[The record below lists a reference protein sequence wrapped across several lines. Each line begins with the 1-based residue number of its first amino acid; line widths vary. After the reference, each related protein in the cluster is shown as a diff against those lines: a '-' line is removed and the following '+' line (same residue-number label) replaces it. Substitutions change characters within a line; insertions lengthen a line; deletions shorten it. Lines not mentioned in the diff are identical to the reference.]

1 MSNVTKIQILNFDA
15 DIFLKNEENEMLNN
29 SEIDNIQ
36 IEILFLETTG
46 AKSVEISIIPLLW
59 PKRSL
64 YQEFF
69 SSFKMWRKKNPLN

>member
-1 MSNVTKIQILNFDA
+1 
-15 DIFLKNEENEMLNN
+15 MLNN
-29 SEIDNIQ
+29 LEIDNIQ

-69 SSFKMWRKKNPLN
+69 SSFKMWRKKILLISMQQCSCTLGALRCETLKVK

>member
-1 MSNVTKIQILNFDA
+1 MPNVTKIQTVKFQLNFNTE
-15 DIFLKNEENEMLNN
+15 FLK
-29 SEIDNIQ
+29 IFKQ
-36 IEILFLETTG
+36 ILFLETTG
-46 AKSVEISIIPLLW
+46 AKSVEISIITLLW